1 MDTKLHDQIT
11 SILNEVEDM
20 TIATIRP
27 DGFPQATTVTFVNDG
42 LILYFMTPENSQKVI
57 NIDKNKKVSLT
68 VNRPYNT
75 WDEIEGL
82 SMAGVAKFVNDP
94 EEKTR
99 AGGLMFKK
107 LPELASYIPAAENV
121 ELAFIRIDPKIISVL
136 DYKQGFGHT
145 QHVEIPA

>member
-11 SILNEVEDM
+11 SILSEVEDM

-68 VNRPYNT
+68 VNRPYQT

-82 SMAGVAKFVNDP
+82 HMRMRTLIY
-94 EEKTR
+94 E
-99 AGGLMFKK
+99 
-107 LPELASYIPAAENV
+107 
-121 ELAFIRIDPKIISVL
+121 
-136 DYKQGFGHT
+136 
-145 QHVEIPA
+145 